1 MLFWHQSTNPL
12 GNELLSAGIAALPI
26 VILFAMLLSRKVKG
40 YIACILTLAIALG
53 IAIVVYGMPWTLAAM
68 SALYGIVSGFF
79 PIGWIVLN
87 AVFLYNIS
95 VKTGSFTIVKN
106 SIESVTPDRRLQAI
120 LIAYCFGAFLEGAAG
135 FGAPVAITAGM
146 LVGLGFESLYAAGI
160 CLIANTAPVAFGGI
174 GIAVITAGHLT
185 NIDPNLLSRMISHQ
199 LPFIALIIP
208 LWLVMII
215 SGWRGVRGVLPA
227 IVVSGVSY
235 ATTMFLVAHF
245 LGPTLPDV
253 LSAIVSITCL
263 VAFLKVWH
271 PKEIWRFHK
280 ERGETLVHKKHI
292 YHPAILLRAWI
303 PFILLIVFVANW
315 GTTGIQRILSITNIT
330 IPFGIL
336 QNSIVTET
344 KTLAIQ
350 YSFGWLSAAG
360 TAILLAALLSA
371 LLLRLPLNQFL
382 KTARETV
389 TELFKPLITISSIVG
404 FAYVLNFSGMA
415 IALGNVLT
423 LTGSFFPL
431 ISPFLGWLGVFIT
444 GSDTSSNALF
454 SNIQSRTAE
463 SLGINPVLT
472 VAANSSG
479 GVAAKMISPQSIAV
493 ATAATKLSGQEGKLF
508 RFTILHSLGLII
520 IICVITYVQ
529 AYYAKWMVP
538 EIAKGAVIGVAKN
551 LNIYELIIIAFSFG
565 IIIGL
570 TVFSMISGRK
580 ADIKNL

>member
-40 YIACILTLAIALG
+40 YIACILTLALALG
-53 IAIVVYGMPWTLAAM
+53 IAIFVYDMPWTLAAM
-68 SALYGIVSGFF
+68 SAFYGIVSGFF

-271 PKEIWRFHK
+271 PKEIWRFPK

-315 GTTGIQRILSITNIT
+315 GTTGIQRILSITNII